1 MEAILSDT
9 HTMVTADGRLN
20 FLTPKAWKSLLSR
33 YSHIVLVANSEAVDF
48 KRLRSDLPET
58 ALYVFFNKVYKVLD
72 EPFAGHAV
80 LIARSGV
87 MGANIVHRREVV
99 DVLRFFAGDDFL
111 GVVNI
116 RVSPEENFSD
126 ESGFKGA
133 RTRHLDLTQMLVDLY
148 PVGKIAT
155 SGFAVALWLAELQL
169 PGKILLAGFSAKRSE
184 KWKVFDVHDWTFEQI
199 FLRLFARMGTI
210 SMMGGVDA
218 SPYAAIARRFPQ
230 VPPIEIAVTA
240 AEVLSE
246 RLHNANSQ
254 IDRLMSVTKSI
265 RAIEGF
271 FRRFKP
277 KTRKQRFL
285 EKPKE

>member
-1 MEAILSDT
+1 MEAIPSDT
-9 HTMVTADGRLN
+9 QTMAAPDSGFN
-20 FLTPKAWKSLLSR
+20 FPTPEAWKALLSH
-33 YSHIVLVANSEAVDF
+33 YSHVVLVANSEAVDF
-48 KRLRSDLPET
+48 KRLRSELPET
-58 ALYVFFNKVYKVLD
+58 ALYVFFNNVYKVLD

-80 LIARSGV
+80 LFARSGV
-87 MGANIVHRREVV
+87 MGANIVHRREAA

-116 RVSPEENFSD
+116 CVSPEENFS
-126 ESGFKGA
+126 EEGRFEGA
-133 RTRHLDLTQMLVDLY
+133 ETRHLDLTKMLVDLY

-230 VPPIEIAVTA
+230 VPPIEIAMTA

-285 EKPKE
+285 EKSKE

>member
-1 MEAILSDT
+1 MESIPSET
-9 HTMVTADGRLN
+9 QTMATADDGFN
-20 FLTPKAWKSLLSR
+20 VLTPDAWKALLSR

-48 KRLRSDLPET
+48 ERLLSELPES
-58 ALYVFFNKVYKVLD
+58 ALYVFFNNVYKVLD

-80 LIARSGV
+80 LVARSGV
-87 MGANIVHRREVV
+87 MGANIVHRREVG

-116 RVSPEENFSD
+116 RVSPEENFSE

-133 RTRHLDLTQMLVDLY
+133 KTRHLDLTQMLGGLY
-148 PVGKIAT
+148 PTGKIAT
-155 SGFAVALWLAELQL
+155 SGFAMALWLAELQL

-184 KWKVFDVHDWTFEQI
+184 KWKVFDVHDWTYEQI
-199 FLRLFARMGTI
+199 FLRLFSRMGAI

-218 SPYAAIARRFPQ
+218 SPYAALAKRFPQ
-230 VPPIEIAVTA
+230 VPPIEIAMTA

-246 RLHNANSQ
+246 RLHNANGQ

-265 RAIEGF
+265 RAIENF

-277 KTRKQRFL
+277 KTRKERFL
-285 EKPKE
+285 EKSKQ

>member
-1 MEAILSDT
+1 METIPSNT
-9 HTMVTADGRLN
+9 QTMIAPDGGLN
-20 FLTPKAWKSLLSR
+20 FLAPDAWKALLSR

-48 KRLRSDLPET
+48 ERLRSELPVT

-72 EPFAGHAV
+72 EPFVGNAV
-80 LIARSGV
+80 LVARSGV
-87 MGANIVHRREVV
+87 MGANIVHRREVT
-99 DVLRFFAGDDFL
+99 DVLRFFGGDDFL
-111 GVVNI
+111 GIVNV
-116 RVSPEENFSD
+116 RVAAEENFSE
-126 ESGFKGA
+126 ESRFEGA
-133 RTRHLDLTQMLVDLY
+133 KTRHLDLTQILGDLY
-148 PVGKIAT
+148 PVGRIAT
-155 SGFAVALWLAELQL
+155 SGFALALWLADLQL
-169 PGKILLAGFSAKRSE
+169 PGKIVLAGFSAKRSE

-218 SPYAAIARRFPQ
+218 SPYSALAKRFPQ
-230 VPPIEIAVTA
+230 VPPVEIAMTA

-246 RLHNANSQ
+246 RLDNANGQ

-265 RAIEGF
+265 RAIENF

-285 EKPKE
+285 EKSKE

>member
-1 MEAILSDT
+1 MEAISSDT
-9 HTMVTADGRLN
+9 QSAAAADGGFN
-20 FLTPKAWKSLLSR
+20 VLTPEAWKGLLSP

-48 KRLRSDLPET
+48 GRLRSELPET
-58 ALYVFFNKVYKVLD
+58 ALYVFFNNVYKVLD
-72 EPFAGHAV
+72 ESFAGHAV

-133 RTRHLDLTQMLVDLY
+133 RTRHLDLTQMLGDLY
-148 PVGKIAT
+148 PTDKIAT
-155 SGFAVALWLAELQL
+155 SGFAMALWLAELQL

-210 SMMGGVDA
+210 SMMGGVDV

-230 VPPIEIAVTA
+230 VPPIEIAMTA

-246 RLHNANSQ
+246 RLHNANGQ

-285 EKPKE
+285 EKSKE

>member
-1 MEAILSDT
+1 MESIPSDT
-9 HTMVTADGRLN
+9 QITTTADGGLN
-20 FLTPKAWKSLLSR
+20 VLTQDAWKALLSR

-48 KRLRSDLPET
+48 ERLRSELPET
-58 ALYVFFNKVYKVLD
+58 ALYVFFNNVYKVLD

-80 LIARSGV
+80 LVARSGV
-87 MGANIVHRREVV
+87 MGANIVHRREVG

-116 RVSPEENFSD
+116 RVSPEENFSE
-126 ESGFKGA
+126 ESSFKGVRA
-133 RTRHLDLTQMLVDLY
+133 CHLDLTQMLDHLY
-148 PVGKIAT
+148 PAGKIAT
-155 SGFAVALWLAELQL
+155 SGFAMALWLADLQL

-199 FLRLFARMGTI
+199 FLRLFARMGSI

-218 SPYAAIARRFPQ
+218 SPYAALAKRFPQ
-230 VPPIEIAVTA
+230 VPPIEIAMTA

-265 RAIEGF
+265 RAIENF

-277 KTRKQRFL
+277 KTRKERFL
-285 EKPKE
+285 EKSKE

>member
-1 MEAILSDT
+1 MEAIPSKT
-9 HTMVTADGRLN
+9 QTTIAPDGGFN
-20 FLTPKAWKSLLSR
+20 FLAPDAWKALLSR

-48 KRLRSDLPET
+48 ERLRRELPET

-72 EPFAGHAV
+72 EPFVGNAV
-80 LIARSGV
+80 LVARSGV
-87 MGANIVHRREVV
+87 MGANIVHRREVT
-99 DVLRFFAGDDFL
+99 DVLRFFSGDDFL
-111 GVVNI
+111 GIVNV
-116 RVSPEENFSD
+116 RVATEENFSE
-126 ESGFKGA
+126 ESRFEGA
-133 RTRHLDLTQMLVDLY
+133 KTRHLDLTQILGDLY
-148 PVGKIAT
+148 PVGRIAT
-155 SGFAVALWLAELQL
+155 SGFALALWLADLQL
-169 PGKILLAGFSAKRSE
+169 PGKIVLAGFSAKRSE

-218 SPYAAIARRFPQ
+218 SPYSALAKRFPQ
-230 VPPIEIAVTA
+230 VPPVEIAMTA

-246 RLHNANSQ
+246 RLDNANGQ

-265 RAIEGF
+265 RAIENF

-285 EKPKE
+285 EKSKE

>member
-1 MEAILSDT
+1 MESIPSDT
-9 HTMVTADGRLN
+9 QRLAAADSGFN
-20 FLTPKAWKSLLSR
+20 FLTPDAWKALLSR
-33 YSHIVLVANSEAVDF
+33 YSHIVLVANSEAIDLE
-48 KRLRSDLPET
+48 RLRSELPET
-58 ALYVFFNKVYKVLD
+58 TLYVFFNNVYKVLD

-80 LIARSGV
+80 LVARSGV
-87 MGANIVHRREVV
+87 MGANIVHRREVA

-116 RVSPEENFSD
+116 RVSPEENFSE
-126 ESGFKGA
+126 ESRFNGTRA
-133 RTRHLDLTQMLVDLY
+133 RHLDLTQMIGDLY
-148 PVGKIAT
+148 PAGKIAT
-155 SGFAVALWLAELQL
+155 SGFAMALWLADLQL

-210 SMMGGVDA
+210 SMMDGVDA
-218 SPYAAIARRFPQ
+218 SPYAALAKRFPQ
-230 VPPIEIAVTA
+230 VPPVEIAMTA

-265 RAIEGF
+265 RAVENF

-277 KTRKQRFL
+277 KTRKERFL
-285 EKPKE
+285 EKSKD

>member
-1 MEAILSDT
+1 MK
-9 HTMVTADGRLN
+9 VFN
-20 FLTPKAWKSLLSR
+20 VLTPDAWKALLSG

-48 KRLRSDLPET
+48 ERLRSELPAT

-72 EPFAGHAV
+72 EPFVGHSMLV
-80 LIARSGV
+80 ARSGV
-87 MGANIVHRREVV
+87 MGANIVHRREAA

-116 RVSPEENFSD
+116 RVSAEESFSE
-126 ESGFKGA
+126 ESRFNGA
-133 RTRHLDLTQMLVDLY
+133 RAHHLDLTQMLADLY
-148 PVGKIAT
+148 PIGKIAT
-155 SGFAVALWLAELQL
+155 SGFAMALWLADLKL

-199 FLRLFARMGTI
+199 FLRLFARRGSI

-218 SPYAAIARRFPQ
+218 SPYSALAKRFRE
-230 VPPIEIAVTA
+230 VPPIEIAMTA

-246 RLHNANSQ
+246 RLDNTNSQ
-254 IDRLMSVTKSI
+254 IDRLISVTKFI
-265 RAIEGF
+265 RAIDNF

-285 EKPKE
+285 EKSKE

>member
-1 MEAILSDT
+1 MEAIPSNT
-9 HTMVTADGRLN
+9 QAMTAPDDGFN
-20 FLTPKAWKSLLSR
+20 FLTPEAWKALLSR

-48 KRLRSDLPET
+48 ERLRSELPET

-72 EPFAGHAV
+72 EPFVGNAV

-99 DVLRFFAGDDFL
+99 DVLRFFPGDDFL
-111 GVVNI
+111 GVVNV
-116 RVSPEENFSD
+116 RVAPEENL
-126 ESGFKGA
+126 SGEARFEGA
-133 RTRHLDLTQMLVDLY
+133 AARHLDLTQILGDLY
-148 PVGKIAT
+148 PVGRIAT
-155 SGFAVALWLAELQL
+155 SGFALALWLADLQL
-169 PGKILLAGFSAKRSE
+169 PGKVLLAGFSAKRSE

-199 FLRLFARMGTI
+199 FLRLFARMGAI

-218 SPYAAIARRFPQ
+218 SPYSALAKRFPQ
-230 VPPIEIAVTA
+230 VPPIEIAMTA

-246 RLHNANSQ
+246 RLDNANGQ
-254 IDRLMSVTKSI
+254 IDRLMSVTKTI
-265 RAIEGF
+265 RAIENF

-285 EKPKE
+285 EKSKE

>member
-1 MEAILSDT
+1 MEANPSNT
-9 HTMVTADGRLN
+9 QTMPAPDGGFN
-20 FLTPKAWKSLLSR
+20 FLTPEAWKALLSR

-48 KRLRSDLPET
+48 ERLRFELPET

-72 EPFAGHAV
+72 EPFVGNAV
-80 LIARSGV
+80 LVARSGV
-87 MGANIVHRREVV
+87 MGANIVHRREVT
-99 DVLRFFAGDDFL
+99 DVLRFFTGGDFL
-111 GVVNI
+111 GIVNV
-116 RVSPEENFSD
+116 RVATEENFSE
-126 ESGFKGA
+126 ESRFEGA
-133 RTRHLDLTQMLVDLY
+133 KARHLDLTQILGDLY
-148 PVGKIAT
+148 PVGRIAT
-155 SGFAVALWLAELQL
+155 SGFALALWLADLQL
-169 PGKILLAGFSAKRSE
+169 PGKIVLAGFSAKRSE

-218 SPYAAIARRFPQ
+218 SPYSSLAKRFPQ
-230 VPPIEIAVTA
+230 VPPIEIAMTA

-246 RLHNANSQ
+246 RLDNANGQ

-265 RAIEGF
+265 RAIENF

-285 EKPKE
+285 EKSKE

>member
-1 MEAILSDT
+1 MEAIPSDT
-9 HTMVTADGRLN
+9 QSAAVADGGFNVLM
-20 FLTPKAWKSLLSR
+20 PEAWKALLSP
-33 YSHIVLVANSEAVDF
+33 YSHVVLVANSEAVDF
-48 KRLRSDLPET
+48 GRLRSELPET
-58 ALYVFFNKVYKVLD
+58 ALYVFFNNVYKVLD

-80 LIARSGV
+80 LVARSGV

-126 ESGFKGA
+126 ASGFKGA
-133 RTRHLDLTQMLVDLY
+133 RTRHLDLTQMLGDLY
-148 PVGKIAT
+148 PTGKIAT
-155 SGFAVALWLAELQL
+155 SGFAMALWLAELQL

-218 SPYAAIARRFPQ
+218 GPYAALAKRFPQ
-230 VPPIEIAVTA
+230 VPPIEIAMTA

-246 RLHNANSQ
+246 RLHNANGQ

-285 EKPKE
+285 EKSRE

>member
-1 MEAILSDT
+1 MEAIPSNT
-9 HTMVTADGRLN
+9 QTFN
-20 FLTPKAWKSLLSR
+20 FLTPDAWKALLSR

-48 KRLRSDLPET
+48 ERLRSELPET

-72 EPFAGHAV
+72 EPFVGNAV
-80 LIARSGV
+80 LVARSGV
-87 MGANIVHRREVV
+87 MGANIVHRREVT
-99 DVLRFFAGDDFL
+99 DVLRFFGGDDFL
-111 GVVNI
+111 GIVNV
-116 RVSPEENFSD
+116 RVAAEENFSE
-126 ESGFKGA
+126 ESHFEGA
-133 RTRHLDLTQMLVDLY
+133 KTRHLDLTQILGDLY
-148 PVGKIAT
+148 PVGRIAT
-155 SGFAVALWLAELQL
+155 SGFALALWLADLQL
-169 PGKILLAGFSAKRSE
+169 PGKIVLAGFSAKRSE

-218 SPYAAIARRFPQ
+218 SPYSALAKRFPH
-230 VPPIEIAVTA
+230 VPPVEIAMTA

-246 RLHNANSQ
+246 RLDNANGQ

-265 RAIEGF
+265 RAIENF

-285 EKPKE
+285 EKSKE

>member
-1 MEAILSDT
+1 MESIPSET
-9 HTMVTADGRLN
+9 QTMATADDGFN
-20 FLTPKAWKSLLSR
+20 VLTPDAWKALLSR

-48 KRLRSDLPET
+48 ERLLSELPES
-58 ALYVFFNKVYKVLD
+58 ALYVFFNNVYKVLD

-80 LIARSGV
+80 LVARSGV
-87 MGANIVHRREVV
+87 MGANIVHRREVG

-116 RVSPEENFSD
+116 RVSPEENFSE

-133 RTRHLDLTQMLVDLY
+133 KTRHLDLTQMLVDLY
-148 PVGKIAT
+148 PAGKIAT
-155 SGFAVALWLAELQL
+155 SGFAMALWLAELQL

-199 FLRLFARMGTI
+199 FLRLFARMGAI

-218 SPYAAIARRFPQ
+218 SPYAALAKRFPQ
-230 VPPIEIAVTA
+230 VPPIEIAMTA

-265 RAIEGF
+265 RAIENF
-271 FRRFKP
+271 FRRLKP
-277 KTRKQRFL
+277 KTRKERFL
-285 EKPKE
+285 EKSKQ